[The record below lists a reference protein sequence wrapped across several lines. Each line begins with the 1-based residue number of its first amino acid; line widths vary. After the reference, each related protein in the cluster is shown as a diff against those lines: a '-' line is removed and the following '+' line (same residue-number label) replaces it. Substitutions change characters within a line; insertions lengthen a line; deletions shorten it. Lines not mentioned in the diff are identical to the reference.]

1 MSHSI
6 LLSEQRM
13 LRATSL
19 AVARGRAL
27 LGRRC
32 LCSAAEY
39 AVAPYRNMARMTA
52 QQRDAFAAAD
62 VLLHQKMRELVPAAL
77 AHNGEEAFD
86 AHLVGVQS
94 VLRSWDAPEHLCNAA
109 LFHSIYGTEGFQG
122 FKLPLTHRDEI
133 SQLIGADAERLAWIF
148 CMVDRAS
155 VDVTVLAPQADNA
168 PPSFFARAELGGF
181 RIRLQSEQ
189 EWIDFLTLSLADW
202 LEQVSPGAICA
213 YIPPTCTSLDQRL
226 CRARSLSCARSLL
239 LSLALSLPPSLPPSP
254 LVW

>member
-1 MSHSI
+1 
-6 LLSEQRM
+6 M

-155 VDVTVLAPQADNA
+155 VDATVLAPQADNA

-213 YIPPTCTSLDQRL
+213 YIPPTCTSLEQRL
-226 CRARSLSCARSLL
+226 CRARALSCARSLL